1 MANCPHCGAKLPDTG
16 DAFCSECHNALDEPP
31 AVSQYPQY
39 SPWPKSEVMLG
50 PPPGIVSAPYTDYQQ
65 VPWYRRSGTMTGFIL
80 GGFFCF
86 PPLLWAACII
96 CLTGD
101 VYNNRVKK
109 DGTLSRWSAGN
120 KVAAVIILV
129 LQAL

>member
-1 MANCPHCGAKLPDTG
+1 MQET
-16 DAFCSECHNALDEPP
+16 
-31 AVSQYPQY
+31 
-39 SPWPKSEVMLG
+39 
-50 PPPGIVSAPYTDYQQ
+50 YTEYRQ
-65 VPWYRRSGTMTGFIL
+65 VPWYRRSGTMTAFIVS
-80 GGFFCF
+80 GFFCI

-120 KVAAVIILV
+120 KVAAIIILL
-129 LQAL
+129 LQAFGIAYGCLVPSGVVLTTPR